1 MSLPLFKTIQSKVK
15 EIKNTAC
22 QFSTSAF
29 LDLEL
34 KNADLNC
41 SVVINTYLRK
51 NAKLVEIVTK
61 VWQIPEEAT
70 LMSRLP
76 LVLKIILK
84 LNHWIMQ
91 FKTFLSLAIMVNE
104 LLIFIQNMSSITIG

>member
-15 EIKNTAC
+15 EIKNIAC

-34 KNADLNC
+34 KNPDLNC
-41 SVVINTYLRK
+41 SIVINKYLRK
-51 NAKLVEIVTK
+51 NAKLVEIVDK

-70 LMSRLP
+70 LMSRLAP
-76 LVLKIILK
+76 ILKIILK
-84 LNHWIMQ
+84 PNHWIMQ
-91 FKTFLSLAIMVNE
+91 FKTFLWLSHH
-104 LLIFIQNMSSITIG
+104 GK